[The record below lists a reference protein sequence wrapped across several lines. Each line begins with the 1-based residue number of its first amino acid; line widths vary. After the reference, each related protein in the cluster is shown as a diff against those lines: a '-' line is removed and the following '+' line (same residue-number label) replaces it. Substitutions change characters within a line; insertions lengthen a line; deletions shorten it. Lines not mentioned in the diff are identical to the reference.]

1 MPFSL
6 TEVVRSCYALL
17 LLWFI
22 LQLDTFPRSRRF
34 IYTSKDRRTCIPT
47 RSGRTV
53 IRFTL
58 DLPIVLRQAQGE
70 RISVRRWVYE
80 VGLSFD

>member
-1 MPFSL
+1 MSPSPVPQAVQACH
-6 TEVVRSCYALL
+6 EL
-17 LLWFI
+17 LLWLI
-22 LQLDTFPRSRRF
+22 PQLDTFPRSRRF

-58 DLPIVLRQAQGE
+58 DLPIVLRQAPFDKL
-70 RISVRRWVYE
+70 RVN
-80 VGLSFD
+80 GLVFGGGFMR